1 MLKFREYGISL
12 TEEEATDLLPAIRRA
27 TVEMK
32 RPLFDKE
39 LVYIYED
46 YMHKKLGK
54 GTDANL
60 INTE

>member
-1 MLKFREYGISL
+1 MV
-12 TEEEATDLLPAIRRA
+12 RRA

-46 YMHKKLGK
+46 YMHKKYEK
-54 GTDANL
+54 GIEFSSMIMRSQYKFVFNNQLWANL
-60 INTE
+60 L